1 MKIKAVYPGTFD
13 PITNGHTDLIRRAAR
28 LFDEVVIAV
37 STHPSKTPL
46 FSVPE
51 RVEMIQQVTQSID
64 NVTVK
69 FFDGLLIHY
78 VEQQN
83 AQVVIRGLRAV
94 SDFEYEFQ
102 MASMNRKLD
111 DSIETVFLT
120 PSEQNTFLSSSM
132 VREIAR
138 LKGDVSS
145 FVAPEVEQAL
155 IQRFGELHGA

>member
-13 PITNGHTDLIRRAAR
+13 PITNGHTDLIRRASR
-28 LFDEVVIAV
+28 LFGEVVIAV
-37 STHPSKTPL
+37 STHPAKNPL

-51 RVEMIQQVTQSID
+51 RVEMIQSVTQSMD
-64 NVTVK
+64 NVSVQS
-69 FFDGLLIHY
+69 FDGLLIRY

-102 MASMNRKLD
+102 MASMNRNLD

-132 VREIAR
+132 VREVAR
-138 LKGDVSS
+138 LQGDVSS
-145 FVAPEVEQAL
+145 FVAPEVLEAL
-155 IQRFGELHGA
+155 VNRFGELNGA